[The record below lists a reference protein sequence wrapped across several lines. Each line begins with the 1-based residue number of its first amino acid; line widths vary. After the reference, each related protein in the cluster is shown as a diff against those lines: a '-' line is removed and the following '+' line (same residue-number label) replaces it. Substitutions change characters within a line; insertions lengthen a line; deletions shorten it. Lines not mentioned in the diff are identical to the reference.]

1 MRATVGFSCQPEM
14 LEQIDDRAASLGFTR
29 SQYIQMLVRGDIL
42 QNKDGNFTAIVSPKP
57 KAKRRKK

>member
-1 MRATVGFSCQPEM
+1 M